1 MHAQS
6 ALSLLSIDCAILRI
20 QGYARHKASSQYGY
34 AGYSVWTNSS
44 FKAPLISSA
53 IACILGNTLYC
64 IGYDTKWLSVL
75 MAARLLTGLG
85 ERHSVS
91 SSSSRPSSSTL

>member
-1 MHAQS
+1 MSDA
-6 ALSLLSIDCAILRI
+6 
-20 QGYARHKASSQYGY
+20 

-64 IGYDTKWLSVL
+64 IGYDTKWLTML
-75 MAARLLTGLG
+75 MAARLVTGLG
-85 ERHSVS
+85 NLSLS
-91 SSSSRPSSSTL
+91 LF

>member
-1 MHAQS
+1 MSDA
-6 ALSLLSIDCAILRI
+6 
-20 QGYARHKASSQYGY
+20 

-64 IGYDTKWLSVL
+64 IGYDTKWLTML
-75 MAARLLTGLG
+75 MAARLVTGLG
-85 ERHSVS
+85 NFDSFAVL
-91 SSSSRPSSSTL
+91 TLVF

>member
-1 MHAQS
+1 MLGKLWRFHPEWT
-6 ALSLLSIDCAILRI
+6 AICT
-20 QGYARHKASSQYGY
+20 

-53 IACILGNTLYC
+53 IACILGNALYC
-64 IGYDTKWLSVL
+64 IGYDTKWLSML

-85 ERHSVS
+85 ESF
-91 SSSSRPSSSTL
+91 